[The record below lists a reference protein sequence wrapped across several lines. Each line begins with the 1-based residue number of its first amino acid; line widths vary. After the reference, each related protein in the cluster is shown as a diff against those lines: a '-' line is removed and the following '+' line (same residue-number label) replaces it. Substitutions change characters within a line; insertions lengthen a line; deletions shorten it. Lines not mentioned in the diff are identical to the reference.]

1 MISDARS
8 KKGAML
14 FIVLATLLVVATLAN
29 GIMTFVLSHYRQ
41 THHQVTRIQAYYA
54 AMAGMVLA
62 MDNLRSG
69 SWTTGSYQLCKSG
82 CAAPN
87 KTDSDIP
94 YNVTINISA
103 ANATNIRTLTIAV
116 PYTYTP

>member
-1 MISDARS
+1 MFRAKD

-29 GIMTFVLSHYRQ
+29 GILTFVLSHYRH

-69 SWTTGSYQLCKSG
+69 SWTTGTYQLCKSG
-82 CAAPN
+82 CVAPN
-87 KTDSDIP
+87 VNDADIP
-94 YNVTINISA
+94 YNVTMAISAPNASNIRTINISA
-103 ANATNIRTLTIAV
+103 N
-116 PYTYTP
+116 YTYTP